1 MLQGICVQKKLNFFF
16 SLQLM
21 RVEFTCNINLNMKF
35 YLRKRGQER
44 EKDGEEREKIREE
57 VMVREEGKREGTR
70 TKQRQRDGRTER
82 LK

>member
-1 MLQGICVQKKLNFFF
+1 
-16 SLQLM
+16 
-21 RVEFTCNINLNMKF
+21 MKF

>member
-1 MLQGICVQKKLNFFF
+1 
-16 SLQLM
+16 M

-57 VMVREEGKREGTR
+57 VMVREEGKTEGTR

>member
-1 MLQGICVQKKLNFFF
+1 MQKKLNFFF

>member
-1 MLQGICVQKKLNFFF
+1 MRAKKVKFFF

-21 RVEFTCNINLNMKF
+21 RVELTCNINLNMKF

>member
-1 MLQGICVQKKLNFFF
+1 MLQGICVQKKLIFF